1 MPDTSRALKSP
12 ATLRCLVVARQEALA
27 KRVGRLGLLLS
38 AFQGLTGH
46 GLLLNASLSRP
57 GEALVC
63 TPEDALNMFL
73 GTDLSYMIM
82 EDVLVT
88 KRESSPKW

>member
-1 MPDTSRALKSP
+1 MRAQIVRRQSNPDFHK
-12 ATLRCLVVARQEALA
+12 
-27 KRVGRLGLLLS
+27 LLS

-57 GEALVC
+57 REALVC